1 MKKGFNK
8 LVASVLSVSLMAGY
22 TNIIPNSTAMAE
34 ENTFNGFEIAGEI
47 GLDTSSAEVAEE
59 LEQLSS
65 FNDNGV
71 PDITVSENNEV
82 SQINGTLSDTG
93 VNTKNDA
100 LSVIDNISNLLGID
114 NAYLELKFESCTNS
128 LYNDIYSFNQ
138 YYRGL
143 EMVNSGITVI
153 VNKETREPK
162 FLNSSY
168 VSDFSIDTTPQI
180 SEYQALDIVRSNC
193 GGYSGSYPRL
203 VIYTDDNGTSSLAW
217 ECNAA
222 SLTTGK
228 VYVDAVNGGI
238 LFEEKLVQG
247 AKLTNDGS
255 EEHYYVDYNRL
266 MPKAGSYYI
275 DIDHNKSALKFF
287 FRDKIRN
294 IAILRSNLYW
304 AQYEGGYFNI
314 YTDVNGETKNIIYTD
329 YGQNVFWKTVNND
342 DMYQHL
348 SDYLAETATLYNA
361 EKAYDFY
368 KNTFGWIG
376 ADGKGSTLN
385 IIPDIRDRSGYSVNN
400 AFAFNGNNLLV
411 FSANG
416 WDGNNNAMT
425 NWGADPDIAAH
436 EFTHLVTHAKLNWGP
451 SYNHETQ
458 ALNEAYSDIMA
469 EFADETPEWKHGTD
483 LYFDNDDESLFIR
496 NHVLPTSPQLSKYKG
511 AGSLDYTDGH
521 YGATIISHIAY
532 IMHRMG
538 IEDEVG
544 MRIWYGSLD
553 YLTGTKKDFAACRK
567 AVLAAIGDAVYDPVF
582 NGKYNDMWWDYT
594 LMTNAAFNRSGVL
607 PEDLLGDVDHDGIIT
622 KNDAKLLKLHLDGLS
637 SLPTCDLLL
646 ADINMDSYVD
656 MDDYVDYFFDYNLI

>member
-138 YYRGL
+138 YYKGL

-193 GGYSGSYPRL
+193 GGYSGSYPKL

-294 IAILRSNLYW
+294 IAILRSNSYYGRY
-304 AQYEGGYFNI
+304 AGKDFYVYCTDDYQNIFNTN
-314 YTDVNGETKNIIYTD
+314 YAE
-329 YGQNVFWKTVNND
+329 NVFWKTVNND

-348 SDYLAETATLYNA
+348 SDHLAETATLYNA

-411 FSANG
+411 FGSRG
-416 WDGNNNAMT
+416 WDSNGNEMSC
-425 NWGADPDIAAH
+425 WGSDPDIVTH

-451 SYNHETQ
+451 SLNAETQ

-469 EFADETPEWKHGTD
+469 EYADETPEWKQGTD

-496 NHVLPTSPQLSKYKG
+496 NHVRPSSPQLSKYKG
-511 AGSLDYTDGH
+511 AGSLENTECH
-521 YGATIISHIAY
+521 EAATIITHIAY

-544 MRIWYGSLD
+544 LRIWYGSLD
-553 YLTGTKKDFAACRK
+553 YLKNTKKDFAACRK
-567 AVLAAIGDAVYDPVF
+567 AVLTAIGDAVYDPVF

-607 PEDLLGDVDHDGIIT
+607 PEDLLGDVDHDGVIT

-637 SLPTCDLLL
+637 SLPSCDLLL

-656 MDDYVDYFFDYNLI
+656 MDDYIDYFFDYNLI